1 MDIFLLILRLVHVF
15 SGVFWVGGALMMN
28 FFIGP
33 TIGATAQA
41 GKQFAGHLIL
51 RTRFVTAMT
60 SAAILTV
67 LAGGFLYWRDS
78 QGLTSLWMSAGSG
91 IGYGIGGV
99 SALIGFIFG
108 AMFGQLNRK
117 MVLIGRDIK
126 GGEPTPE
133 QLAQLQNIQKQ
144 LKVIAPIQTIS
155 LIIAVVFMATA
166 RYLIF

>member
-1 MDIFLLILRLVHVF
+1 MDIFLLVLRLVHVF

-108 AMFGQLNRK
+108 AMFGQLNR
-117 MVLIGRDIK
+117 
-126 GGEPTPE
+126 
-133 QLAQLQNIQKQ
+133 
-144 LKVIAPIQTIS
+144 
-155 LIIAVVFMATA
+155 
-166 RYLIF
+166 